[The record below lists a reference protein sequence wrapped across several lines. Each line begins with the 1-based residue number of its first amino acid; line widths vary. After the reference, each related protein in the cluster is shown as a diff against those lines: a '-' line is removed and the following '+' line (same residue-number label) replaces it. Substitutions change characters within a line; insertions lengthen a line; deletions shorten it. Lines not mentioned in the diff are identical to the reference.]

1 MAEYRRDPQAALS
14 KIVGLANGHRTYL
27 SIDIDVVDPAFAPGT
42 GTPEPGGMESWA
54 ILDAVYYLMSNM
66 DVRALDVMEVL
77 PSRDHQTLT
86 AKLANRIITT
96 ALSTIDVSE

>member
-1 MAEYRRDPQAALS
+1 
-14 KIVGLANGHRTYL
+14 
-27 SIDIDVVDPAFAPGT
+27 
-42 GTPEPGGMESWA
+42 
-54 ILDAVYYLMSNM
+54 MSNM